1 MRRDCLRTNGG
12 INMAT
17 IRKIK
22 NSKKGSYQIIVSNGY
37 DANNKQI
44 RVTTTFTPDSTK
56 SQRQQEKQI
65 QAFAIDF
72 ERQVKTGK
80 IYDGYKISFGDFV
93 KEWEEKEAK
102 QNLEETTLYSY
113 REHLKNIILPALEK
127 YKISNITPIML
138 EQFYRSL
145 AKGNARKDGKGS
157 YKISSIRKFHK
168 IISGIMRTA
177 VRWNVIE
184 ENPCD
189 KVELPRERN
198 KNNDVKHFTF
208 EQTMTF
214 LEAIEKPYNVRFTG
228 HKITVPSGEVIELD
242 TYTKERMLPIQFR
255 IFYRLSLFGGLR
267 KGELIALTW
276 EDIDFENNI
285 LSINKSAGHIQK
297 GQIIKTTKT
306 TNSNRVVPIPKTEIE
321 LLSRWKTEQKNFMLT
336 VGSKWEGYRGKEF
349 DKNNVFIQTN
359 INYGKTMNLST
370 PYRKF
375 VTFINY
381 YNQTVEK
388 EEDKLPLISLHGLRH
403 TCATLNI
410 ALGTDIKTV
419 QAILGHANVQTT
431 LNTYTHAIEE
441 KKREAVNT
449 LEILLN
455 KQA

>member
-44 RVTTTFTPDSTK
+44 RATTTFTPDLTK
-56 SQRQQEKQI
+56 SQRQQEKQV
-65 QAFAIDF
+65 QEFAIDF

-80 IYDGYKISFGDFV
+80 IYDGCKITFGDFV

-113 REHLKNIILPALEK
+113 RKHLKNIILPALEK
-127 YKISNITPIML
+127 YKISKITPVML

-145 AKGNARKDGKGS
+145 TKENARKDGKGS
-157 YKISSIRKFHK
+157 YKISSIKKFHK

-177 VRWNVIE
+177 VRWNIIE

-198 KNNDVKHFTF
+198 PNNDIKHFTL
-208 EQTMTF
+208 EQAMTF
-214 LEAIEKPYNVRFTG
+214 LETIEKPYNT
-228 HKITVPSGEVIELD
+228 HYTESKTVVPNRKVIELNND
-242 TYTKERMLPIQFR
+242 LKERMLPIQFK

-267 KGELIALTW
+267 RGELIALTW
-276 EDIDFENNI
+276 NDIDFKNNT
-285 LSINKSAGHIQK
+285 LNINKSAGHTQK
-297 GQIIKTTKT
+297 GQTIKATKT
-306 TNSNRVVPIPKTEIE
+306 INSNRVVPIPKTEIE

-336 VGSKWEGYRGKEF
+336 VGSKWKGYRGKEF

-359 INYGKTMNLST
+359 NNYGKTMNLST
-370 PYRKF
+370 PYKKF
-375 VTFINY
+375 VTVINY

-388 EEDKLPLISLHGLRH
+388 EDDKLPLISLHGLRH

-431 LNTYTHAIEE
+431 LNIYTHALEE